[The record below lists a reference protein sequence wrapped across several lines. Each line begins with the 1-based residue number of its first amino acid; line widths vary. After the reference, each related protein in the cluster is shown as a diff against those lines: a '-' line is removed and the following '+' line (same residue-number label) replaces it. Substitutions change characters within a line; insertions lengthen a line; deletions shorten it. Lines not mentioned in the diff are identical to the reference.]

1 MTAQPPM
8 PDLAQLNPVELWLA
22 SIRRLTDQGLPLTQA
37 RQLADRQA
45 GFSTT
50 T

>member
-1 MTAQPPM
+1 MTAEAPV
-8 PDLAQLNPVELWLA
+8 PDLAQLNPLELWLA
-22 SIRRLTDQGLPLTQA
+22 SIRRLADQGVPLAQA

-45 GFSTT
+45 GFGTT